1 MTVTGARAVAVNLN
15 ALGQSKSTTNKPS
28 RGLSCNTAVFIGALS
43 FLVTSIVIWAVYLK
57 RKQRRRR
64 QLEKAQQE
72 DLERKLSYDSITK
85 SLIAEESLSDEK
97 AQQESLERKISNK
110 YISRPSF
117 ANEKQPSGETVYTPN
132 APLKMQVE
140 RRCMCGMSGC
150 KLTQMVDIEV
160 PEKTV
165 PALLPADMVMADG
178 GWWNSPRCI

>member
-15 ALGQSKSTTNKPS
+15 ALGQSKPTTHKPS
-28 RGLSCNTAVFIGALS
+28 RGLGCNTAVFIGALS
-43 FLVTSIVIWAVYLK
+43 FLVTGIVIWTVYLK

-64 QLEKAQQE
+64 QLEKAQQ
-72 DLERKLSYDSITK
+72 DD
-85 SLIAEESLSDEK
+85 
-97 AQQESLERKISNK
+97 LERKISNR

-117 ANEKQPSGETVYTPN
+117 ADEKQPSGDTLYTPN

-140 RRCMCGMSGC
+140 RRCMCGMPGC